1 MTEDFEVM
9 TRSEAD
15 RRRDAERDV
24 ARWKSEAYRV
34 SEELIAARQV
44 IDQLDETL
52 RRHHEPGLCCSTCNT
67 HVNPHRRCFLR

>member
-9 TRSEAD
+9 TRSEAA

-24 ARWKSEAYRV
+24 ERWRAEAYRV
-34 SEELIAARQV
+34 SDELIAAQQT
-44 IDQLDETL
+44 IAEL
-52 RRHHEPGLCCSTCNT
+52 RAAMERHHEPGLCCSVCNI